1 MKVHI
6 ERIIDI
12 ITFLK
17 KHGYLSNT
25 SYSSIDN
32 ATFAFDDKKVKFDV
46 FDAIVDF
53 REYFNKVPKSLN
65 DNIIMIYRLI
75 GNYDRELY
83 LDDWCFMSLKQCIN
97 KYQYYLSRNQDKV
110 FDIAYKYMGM
120 GHVKVLSCDLQNH
133 LLFYRDDG
141 GSNDYERELH
151 LDEVINYKRDY
162 VTNRNSS
169 KRRKINSRNETQY
182 TYMMFKEF
190 MNEISR

>member
-12 ITFLK
+12 IIFLK
-17 KHGYLSNT
+17 KYGYLSKIN
-25 SYSSIDN
+25 YSSLDN
-32 ATFAFDDKKVKFDV
+32 ATFAFDDNKVKFDV
-46 FDAIVDF
+46 QESTLDF
-53 REYFNKVPKSLN
+53 REYMKQVPKDLN

-75 GNYDRELY
+75 GDYNRELY
-83 LDDWCFMSLKQCIN
+83 LDDWCFMSLKSCME
-97 KYQYYLSRNQDKV
+97 KYRYYLSRNQDKV
-110 FDIAYKYMGM
+110 FDIAYKYDGM

-141 GSNDYERELH
+141 GSNDYEREANL
-151 LDEVINYKRDY
+151 EVIINYKRDY

-182 TYMMFKEF
+182 RYMMFKEF
-190 MNEISR
+190 MNEVSR